1 MARWR
6 TAAEPRDSCTLRHS
20 TIDPLEHPLPVGARP
35 RFPRGLL
42 IGLKILVSL
51 GLLAA
56 VAAASDPGA
65 LGSLLT
71 RLDPLHAVLAVV
83 LLMGIAV
90 VSGLRWWIV
99 ARAIAAPLPLGDCLS
114 LMFIGNFFT
123 QVLPTSIGGD
133 AVRILLAGRRGLPY
147 GRAFSGVM
155 LERASGLLALVIMVA
170 GGALWLG
177 ERLDPPALWLFFLA
191 TLPGLLVVLGLLCLL
206 DRLPLPA
213 RLAGP
218 ARPFRAL
225 AVDARRVMLAPFA
238 SLALL
243 LLSAAAQLCTVG
255 AVWLLAQGLGLPLG
269 LWDSLAL
276 VPGIV
281 LITFFP
287 LSFAGWG
294 VREGAAVVL
303 LGFAGLAADEALAVS
318 VLLGLGS
325 LAAGL
330 PGCLLWL
337 RTRRS

>member
-1 MARWR
+1 M
-6 TAAEPRDSCTLRHS
+6 RHP
-20 TIDPLEHPLPVGARP
+20 TVDQLENPLPAAARP
-35 RFPRGLL
+35 RLPRGLL
-42 IGLKILVSL
+42 IGLKIVVSL
-51 GLLAA
+51 SLLAA
-56 VAAASDPGA
+56 VAAASDLAALGA
-65 LGSLLT
+65 LLA
-71 RLDPLHAVLAVV
+71 RLQPGPALLAVA

-90 VSGLRWWIV
+90 VTGLRWWIV
-99 ARAIAAPLPLGDCLS
+99 GRAIAAPLPLGDCLS
-114 LMFIGNFFT
+114 LMFVGNFFT

-155 LERASGLLALVIMVA
+155 LERASGLLALVVMVA
-170 GGALWLG
+170 GGALWLD
-177 ERLDPPALWLFFLA
+177 ERLDPPALQFFLLA
-191 TLPGLLVVLGLLCLL
+191 SLPGLLAVLGLLCVL

-218 ARPFRAL
+218 ARPLLAL
-225 AVDARRVMLAPFA
+225 AADARRVMLAPLA

-269 LWDSLAL
+269 WWDSLAL
-276 VPGIV
+276 VPAIV

-337 RTRRS
+337 RNRKP